1 MREEEIKGG
10 NIRNVLL
17 GVFFASLSFSLV
29 NFFLPFFLKEK
40 GLSALEI
47 GGLFTLSIAAGS
59 LFFGLFFSRIL
70 RKIKLKT
77 GLILAGFLNSFR
89 TFILYLFPASF
100 GAAVSQF
107 SGNLYDQISRISF
120 DTTIQHNLKE
130 GEERKTSIKWL
141 LSEGFGLIIGIV
153 LFIFLTSKLSFKT
166 SFLIFSIV
174 ALLSLFFYF
183 KVDDKT
189 RFKPKIKFSRLPKV
203 AKKLKLILFSEIIYW
218 LALSSSFSLVITFLV
233 ADKLSG
239 GIFDLGILFIAL
251 YGSINITSYVTK
263 EKLDKFNELKTSIL
277 GMFLLLA
284 SAVFVIF
291 SKNFYVII
299 FAFIL
304 EGIGA
309 GIWFP
314 SKTALQWKH
323 TEKENREKVS
333 GWLYGLR
340 GFANSV
346 GPLIGGSLITFIG
359 INAPFYFKAGI
370 SIISISIYFY
380 ILRKN

>member
-1 MREEEIKGG
+1 MKKEEISKG
-10 NIRNVLL
+10 NIGNVLL
-17 GVFFASLSFSLV
+17 GVFFASLSLSLV

-40 GLSALEI
+40 GLSAIEI
-47 GGLFTLSIAAGS
+47 GGLFTLGIAASS

-77 GLILAGFLNSFR
+77 GLLLAGLLNSFR
-89 TFILYLFPASF
+89 TIILYFFPVSA
-100 GAAVSQF
+100 GAAISQF
-107 SGNLYDQISRISF
+107 SGNLHNHVSMISL
-120 DTTIQHNLKE
+120 DTTIQHNIKR
-130 GEERKTSIKWL
+130 GEERKMSVRWL
-141 LSEGFGLIIGIV
+141 LSDGFGLMIGII
-153 LFIFLTSKLSFKT
+153 LSIFLISRLGFRI
-166 SFLIFSIV
+166 SFLIFSLI
-174 ALLSLFFYF
+174 AFLSLFFYF
-183 KVDDKT
+183 NINDET
-189 RFKPKIKFSRLPKV
+189 RFKSEVKFSRLPKI
-203 AKKLKLILFSEIIYW
+203 AKELKIILFSEIIYW

-233 ADKLSG
+233 SDKLSG

-251 YGSINITSYVTK
+251 YSSINITSYITK
-263 EKLDKFNELKTSIL
+263 EKLRKFNELKTSIL
-277 GMFLLLA
+277 GMFLLLI
-284 SAVFVIF
+284 SAILIIA

-299 FAFIL
+299 SAFIL

-309 GIWFP
+309 GIWVP

-340 GFANSV
+340 GFVNSI
-346 GPLIGGSLITFIG
+346 GPLIGGFLITFIG

-370 SIISISIYFY
+370 SIISLCVYFY